1 MDLDNNGIDDI
12 TGLPVPKKSSGLDSF
27 LASAGISAEEIRAAM
42 AASKSG
48 TTEKKPLKSGTYVST
63 QISSRIPDA
72 LALKDKIDTVFQK
85 YYGRDASQT
94 ELQTWVPLVQSQY
107 KSKTGKS
114 KTTVRNTYKNGQLIN
129 TEYLTAEGQDPALW
143 LEGKVKEN
151 IATGKLQLN
160 TQNVPE
166 GPAGRYFEAFKNF
179 AGNNG
184 IRLSDQAANTY
195 ASQIVAGQLDENTV
209 FNTIRESAANA
220 FPSLSEKI
228 KAGIDL
234 KTLADPYI
242 QSMSNILELPSTSL
256 DVFDPNIRQA
266 LAYTLPDGKVG
277 TKSIYDF
284 EKDLRKDARWQYTDN
299 ARRSVSGAALKVLQD
314 FGLQG

>member
-1 MDLDNNGIDDI
+1 MDLDNNGIDDV
-12 TGLPVPKKSSGLDSF
+12 TGLPVPKKTSALDSF
-27 LASAGISAEEIRAAM
+27 LASAGISAEEIRAAV
-42 AASKSG
+42 ASGKSG
-48 TTEKKPLKSGTYVST
+48 NAEKKPLKSGVYVST
-63 QISSRIPDA
+63 QVSSRIPDA

-107 KSKTGKS
+107 KSPTGKS
-114 KTTVRNTYKNGQLIN
+114 KTTVRSTYKNGQLIN
-129 TEYLTAEGQDPALW
+129 TEYLTAEGTDPSVW

-166 GPAGRYFEAFKNF
+166 GPAGKYFEAFKNF

-220 FPSLSEKI
+220 FPSLADKI

>member
-114 KTTVRNTYKNGQLIN
+114 KTTVRSTYKNGQLIN

-220 FPSLSEKI
+220 FPSLADKI

-299 ARRSVSGAALKVLQD
+299 ARRSVSSGALKVLQD

>member
-12 TGLPVPKKSSGLDSF
+12 TGLPVPKKTSALDSF
-27 LASAGISAEEIRAAM
+27 LASAGISGEEIRAAM

-114 KTTVRNTYKNGQLIN
+114 KTTVRSTYKNGQLIN

-220 FPSLSEKI
+220 FPSLADKI

-299 ARRSVSGAALKVLQD
+299 ARRSVSSGALKVLQD

>member
-1 MDLDNNGIDDI
+1 MDLDKNGIDDV
-12 TGLPVPKKSSGLDSF
+12 TGLPIKTKTSALDSF
-27 LASAGISAEEIRAAM
+27 LASAGISAQEIRDAV
-42 AASKSG
+42 AASSSG
-48 TTEKKPLKSGTYVST
+48 TTTKKPLKSGIYVST
-63 QISSRIPDA
+63 QISSRIPDE
-72 LALKDKIDTVFQK
+72 LALKDKINDVFQK

-114 KTTVRNTYKNGQLIN
+114 KTTVRSTYKNGQLIN
-129 TEYLTAEGQDPALW
+129 TEYLTAEGTDPALW

-166 GPAGRYFEAFKNF
+166 GPAGKYFEAFKNF

-195 ASQIVAGQLDENTV
+195 ASQVIAGQLDENTV

-220 FPSLSEKI
+220 FPSLAEKI

-234 KTLADPYI
+234 RTLADPYI

-299 ARRSVSGAALKVLQD
+299 ARRSVSSGALKVLQD